1 MELLYNIV
9 CFITGISIPL
19 IYQLTTHKVLIDKSI
34 LTKLLEVYRI
44 KAQLNLI
51 YKMKRDIKPFTYD
64 LYSSFY
70 IHPKLVDSNGNQCK
84 IDFVYLNQSSEIQ
97 EIYFIRTADRSRI
110 KAEDVFIVIPTK
122 EELKAA
128 EEVMMQA
135 EKKKSENI
143 Y

>member
-1 MELLYNIV
+1 MEFIYNIAYL
-9 CFITGISIPL
+9 IAGISIPL
-19 IYQLTTHKVLIDKSI
+19 IYQLITRKVLVDKSI
-34 LTKLLEVYRI
+34 LTKLLEAYRI

-84 IDFVYLNQSSEIQ
+84 IDFIYIDQSSEIK
-97 EIYFIRTADRSRI
+97 EIYFIRTADKSRI
-110 KAEDVFIVIPTK
+110 KSEDVFIVIPTK

-128 EEVMMQA
+128 EEAMTQA